1 MKRLLCLFIILTTI
15 IGSNVLCY
23 ADIDEDIFVNKAE
36 DININIVYNDKTILS
51 KGYILWWVPC

>member
-51 KGYILWWVPC
+51 KGYIL